1 MSSSALMPIDLPS
14 TMRLSMIA
22 CRPDKAIQLY
32 QRVVSREYKMWTED
46 GRDDWDVD
54 KIKAIL
60 SRQSIADCVVK
71 DANLTSISMTSA
83 GVPLLG
89 FSTGNIFTFSL
100 DMNCWQ
106 IVDSMTPLMKLCD
119 SVDGDELP
127 DGPVGRLLKRRKRF
141 LLEILIKTCRPG
153 LLPSIPRTVSASVKE
168 SLLEGWLQAVKTAGS
183 SMDYRGLLMTYVQQ
197 LVRNRSFSKIS
208 GVLNDLNEQGSI
220 CGVMRSAL
228 REDVEKIVASDPM
241 TSSLLR
247 PSDSGGLVF

>member
-1 MSSSALMPIDLPS
+1 
-14 TMRLSMIA
+14 
-22 CRPDKAIQLY
+22 
-32 QRVVSREYKMWTED
+32 
-46 GRDDWDVD
+46 
-54 KIKAIL
+54 
-60 SRQSIADCVVK
+60 
-71 DANLTSISMTSA
+71 MTSA

-127 DGPVGRLLKRRKRF
+127 DGPVGRLLKRRKR
-141 LLEILIKTCRPG
+141 PG

-183 SMDYRGLLMTYVQQ
+183 SMDYRGLLMTYMQQ
-197 LVRNRSFSKIS
+197 LVRNRSLSKIS

-228 REDVEKIVASDPM
+228 REDVEKVVASDPM

-247 PSDSGGLVF
+247 PNDSGGLLF